1 MRVREIDLKGRWEKE
16 NLIQTIVVLCTR
28 KTKTLNIY
36 ESALCFENTGKF
48 LNCKRKILSLFER
61 GRVFET

>member
-16 NLIQTIVVLCTR
+16 NLIQTIVVLYTR

-36 ESALCFENTGKF
+36 ESALC
-48 LNCKRKILSLFER
+48 L
-61 GRVFET
+61 